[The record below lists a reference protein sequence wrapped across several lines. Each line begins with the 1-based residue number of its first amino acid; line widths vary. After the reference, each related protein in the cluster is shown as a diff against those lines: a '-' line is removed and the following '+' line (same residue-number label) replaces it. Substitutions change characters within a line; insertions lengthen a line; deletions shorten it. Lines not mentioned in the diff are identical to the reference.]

1 MGNPSEHGLARV
13 IHHKDYYIRG
23 GDMTVLVENH
33 LYRIHSYFFERE
45 SLFFRQKFQS
55 AEGEERGSS
64 DNNAYTLE
72 DVKSEDFARFLWVFY
87 NPKYSLYEA
96 PLETWLS
103 ILHLANRWSF
113 NDVKELTVRELEKI
127 QIEPVDKIATYHEYS
142 INKLFLIPAY
152 IAVCKRDKPLT
163 FAEGMQL
170 GMETVLR
177 VADARERAR
186 QRAAENGVRSPTV
199 DDFEDSD
206 MESMVREVFGI
217 TPRPISPIP
226 QTSNSSTYTNGST
239 FTGSTKV
246 NGSTTTKANGG
257 FSARTSG
264 SSNPDPVVRSSVDTT
279 HTHPAVRSSID
290 TTHSY
295 ATAKESPS
303 TSSASSTNTH
313 VPSPSNTGPK
323 PAASGPESKPA
334 LPEKF
339 KAPEQTSSP
348 SAASHSTDPSQAG
361 SYKPNGMGEPSS
373 VEGTKEEKAG
383 SPYSSTTVVTPIAEP
398 VVSTPIDVKNHHENE
413 TNDHENDV
421 EKDETQTKDI
431 DLSSVLS
438 DSESVRGGGRGGR
451 GAKRGSGRGSGGGA
465 RKK

>member
-1 MGNPSEHGLARV
+1 MVNSSEHGLARV

-33 LYRIHSYFFERE
+33 LYRIHSHFFERE

-64 DNNAYTLE
+64 DNNAYTLD

-113 NDVKELTVRELEKI
+113 CNVKELTVRELEKI
-127 QIEPVDKIATYHEYS
+127 PIEPVDKIAIYHEYS

-186 QRAAENGVRSPTV
+186 QRAAESGIRSPTF
-199 DDFEDSD
+199 DDFEDSE
-206 MESMVREVFGI
+206 MESMVKEVFGI
-217 TPRPISPIP
+217 TSRPTSPIP
-226 QTSNSSTYTNGST
+226 QTSSSSTYTNGST
-239 FTGSTKV
+239 YTGSTKA

-257 FSARTSG
+257 SSIRTNG
-264 SSNPDPVVRSSVDTT
+264 SSNLD
-279 HTHPAVRSSID
+279 PAVRSSID

-295 ATAKESPS
+295 NTAKESLS
-303 TSSASSTNTH
+303 TPSASSTNTP
-313 VPSPSNTGPK
+313 VSSSLNSGPK
-323 PAASGPESKPA
+323 PVASVPENKPA
-334 LPEKF
+334 PPEKS
-339 KAPEQTSSP
+339 KVPEQTSSSSTTSP
-348 SAASHSTDPSQAG
+348 STDPFQAG
-361 SYKPNGMGEPSS
+361 SYRSNGTGEPSS

-383 SPYSSTTVVTPIAEP
+383 SPYSSTTVVTPVVEP
-398 VVSTPIDVKNHHENE
+398 VVSTPIDVKSHNENE

-451 GAKRGSGRGSGGGA
+451 GAKRGGRGGGA
-465 RKK
+465 PRGKK